1 MKPTVAATNQ
11 TLFDLALQSL
21 GAVEGVWDL
30 IDANPGLA
38 LDMSVPAGFRVMAPD
53 KAINARVVDYYSRN
67 AICPVSGLDEEV
79 TLTFND
85 MNTIAQI
92 LDYDLAGGS
101 KEFNKVWL
109 EFLNDTL
116 AVQVVYEGITA
127 NDVVASVDFS
137 LDGENFA
144 PIPPPFESKVLDNT
158 NPTHI
163 WLIVGLEATQV
174 RLHITVP
181 NTSAGII
188 KSVTWKT

>member
-1 MKPTVAATNQ
+1 MKPTVAAANQ

-85 MNTIAQI
+85 MNTIPQI
-92 LDYDLAGGS
+92 LDYDLTGGS

-109 EFLNDTL
+109 NFLHDMLT
-116 AVQVVYEGITA
+116 VQVVYEGIDA
-127 NDVVASVDFS
+127 EDVVATVDQS
-137 LDGENFA
+137 LDGVNWTT
-144 PIPPPFESKVLDNT
+144 IPYVNQILDNT
-158 NPTHI
+158 KEAHTWN
-163 WLIVGLEATQV
+163 IVGLLTNYV
-174 RLHITVP
+174 RLHIEVP
-181 NTSAGII
+181 TSSGGII

>member
-85 MNTIAQI
+85 MNTIPQI
-92 LDYDLAGGS
+92 LDYDLTGGS

-109 EFLNDTL
+109 NFLHDMLT
-116 AVQVVYEGITA
+116 VQVVYEEITA
-127 NDVVASVDFS
+127 EDVVATVDQS
-137 LDGENFA
+137 LDGVNWTT
-144 PIPPPFESKVLDNT
+144 IPYVNQILDNT
-158 NPTHI
+158 KEAHTWN
-163 WLIVGLEATQV
+163 IVGLLTNYV
-174 RLHITVP
+174 RLHIEVP
-181 NTSAGII
+181 ASSGGII